1 MTCFWD
7 SILSSLHVDDFK
19 YINYNK
25 KPNLKEFIEL
35 LKNKNR
41 LSDNCLWQN
50 NELTKQEK
58 EEHYEAI
65 KCYNINGIHGGHLT
79 SICDSFLILICDLFD
94 INIEHL
100 YLNTTVVYKNKKKV
114 RKTLKFR
121 SNRGHFQRS

>member
-19 YINYNK
+19 YINCNK
-25 KPNLKEFIEL
+25 KPNKKKFIEL

-41 LSDNCLWQN
+41 LIDNCFWQN

-65 KCYNINGIHGGHLT
+65 KCYNINKIQGGHLT
-79 SICDSFLILICDLFD
+79 SVCDSFLLLISDLFD

-100 YLNTTVVYKNKKKV
+100 YLNTNIVYKNKKNV
-114 RKTLKFR
+114 RKTLKFS
-121 SNRGHFQRS
+121 SNRGHFQRN